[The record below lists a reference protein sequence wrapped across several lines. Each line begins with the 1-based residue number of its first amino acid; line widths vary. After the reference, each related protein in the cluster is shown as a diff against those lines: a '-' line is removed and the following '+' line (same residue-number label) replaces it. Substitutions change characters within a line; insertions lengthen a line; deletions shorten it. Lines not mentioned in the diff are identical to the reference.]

1 MPINPSDKRATGGSR
16 HAFST
21 PDSNGALGRRLRSV
35 EVLGEQRGTILVI
48 MALIV
53 VVLLGVVGFAVDLG
67 WAYWNGLEIQHGA
80 DAAALAGVIYEPG
93 QRTEAHTEALAA
105 AFSNGYDNGL
115 PGTTITVLD
124 FEDDP
129 TAVENDSQLRATVSH
144 EIDTFFIKIFGIDTL
159 TVART
164 AVAEYI
170 APLPMG
176 SPDPY
181 FGNDPALGRWPNFW
195 GNIHG
200 YYTAK
205 AYGDRYSS
213 QCIGWNLQQ
222 GCTNN
227 PERRQSL
234 NPGSQNAE
242 GGYVYGVEVDAA
254 SIGSILT
261 VELFDPQYSIQG
273 GGDELTGDQTVNG
286 QTKEQTLTFMLYD
299 PDSTPLTTND
309 GGNTLLCSVSYDAR
323 DPYADFDGNGYISN
337 GDDLDGDG
345 DIDFDDVEI
354 GYPGGVAAL
363 WEPFCTVAIV
373 EAGIYPLRI
382 MVTDPGTSD
391 DMALNRWS
399 IRAFTSGGPDP
410 RVYGLGTMSIYAN
423 VDGTAGPTTF
433 HLAEVLEIHA
443 GKNLI
448 IEMFDPGDAAGNH
461 SVEIQDPSGTAPPC
475 EWVAVEDETGA
486 TTSGSET
493 SCIIA
498 TTGGAFNNWL
508 VTIKISLPT
517 DYVCAADCWWKVVY
531 NYPGITRDST
541 TWSARI
547 EGRPVH
553 LTE

>member
-1 MPINPSDKRATGGSR
+1 MSINPPDKRAVGRSSY
-16 HAFST
+16 AFGAR
-21 PDSNGALGRRLRSV
+21 DSNGALDRRLLSV
-35 EVLGEQRGTILVI
+35 AVFGEERGTILVI
-48 MALIV
+48 MAFIIV
-53 VVLLGVVGFAVDLG
+53 TLLGVVGFSVDLG

-105 AFSNGYDNGL
+105 AFENGYDNAL
-115 PGTTITVLD
+115 PGTTITVVD

-164 AVAEYI
+164 AVAEYV

-176 SPDPY
+176 SPDSY
-181 FGNDPALGRWPNFW
+181 FGNDPALGLWPNFW

-222 GCTNN
+222 GCTENA
-227 PERRQSL
+227 ERRQSL

-286 QTKEQTLTFMLYD
+286 QTKKQTTTFMLYD

-309 GGNTLLCSVSYDAR
+309 GGNTLLCSVDYTER
-323 DPYADFDGNGYISN
+323 DPYADFNGNGYISSS
-337 GDDLDGDG
+337 DDQDGDVVKV
-345 DIDFDDVEI
+345 DVEI
-354 GYPGGVAAL
+354 GYPGGNAAL
-363 WEPFCTVAIV
+363 WEPFCTVVIV

-382 MVTDPGTSD
+382 MVNDPGTED

-399 IRAFTSGGPDP
+399 IRAFTSGGPAP

-423 VDGTAGPTTF
+423 VDGSTGATEF
-433 HLAEVLEIHA
+433 HLAEVGEIHA

-448 IEMFDPGDAAGNH
+448 IELFDPGDSGG
-461 SVEIQDPSGTAPPC
+461 SVEIHDPSGGTPPPC
-475 EWVAVEDETGA
+475 EWEAVEDETGA
-486 TTSGSET
+486 TSSGSEA
-493 SCIIA
+493 SCIIP

-508 VTIKISLPT
+508 LTIKLSIPT
-517 DYVCAADCWWKVVY
+517 DYACGADCWWKVVY

>member
-1 MPINPSDKRATGGSR
+1 M
-16 HAFST
+16 
-21 PDSNGALGRRLRSV
+21 V
-35 EVLGEQRGTILVI
+35 
-48 MALIV
+48 
-53 VVLLGVVGFAVDLG
+53 
-67 WAYWNGLEIQHGA
+67 
-80 DAAALAGVIYEPG
+80 
-93 QRTEAHTEALAA
+93 
-105 AFSNGYDNGL
+105 
-115 PGTTITVLD
+115 D

-144 EIDTFFIKIFGIDTL
+144 EINTFFISIFGIDTL
-159 TVART
+159 TIART

-176 SPDPY
+176 SLDPY

-222 GCTNN
+222 GCPMNA
-227 PERRQSL
+227 ERRQSL

-242 GGYVYGVEVDAA
+242 GGYVYGVEVDDA
-254 SIGSILT
+254 SVGSTLT
-261 VELFDPQYSIQG
+261 VELFDPHYTIQG

-286 QTKEQTLTFMLYD
+286 QTKEQTTTFMLYD
-299 PDSTPLTTND
+299 PDATPLNTDD

-337 GDDLDGDG
+337 GDDQDGDG

-363 WEPFCTVAIV
+363 WEPFCTIV
-373 EAGIYPLRI
+373 IAEAGIFPLRI
-382 MVTDPGTSD
+382 MVTDPGASD

-423 VDGTAGPTTF
+423 VDGTAGPTVF
-433 HLAEVLEIHA
+433 HLAEVREIHA
-443 GKNLI
+443 GKTLV

-461 SVEIQDPSGTAPPC
+461 SVEIKDPSDDTPPC

-486 TTSGSET
+486 STSGSEA

>member
-1 MPINPSDKRATGGSR
+1 MA
-16 HAFST
+16 
-21 PDSNGALGRRLRSV
+21 AL
-35 EVLGEQRGTILVI
+35 
-48 MALIV
+48 V
-53 VVLLGVVGFAVDLG
+53 VVLLDVVGFAVDLG
-67 WAYWNGLEIQHGA
+67 WAFWNRQEIQHGA
-80 DAAALAGVIYEPG
+80 DAAALAGVIYEPS
-93 QRTEAHTEALAA
+93 QRTKAHTEALAA
-105 AFSNGYDNGL
+105 ALANGYDNGL
-115 PGTTITVLD
+115 PGTTITVVD

-144 EIDTFFIKIFGIDTL
+144 EVDTFFLRIFGIETL
-159 TVART
+159 TIART

-176 SPDPY
+176 SPDAY
-181 FGNDPALGRWPNFW
+181 FGNDPARGLWPNFW

-222 GCTNN
+222 GCDLNA
-227 PERRQSL
+227 ERREST
-234 NPGSQNAE
+234 NPQSQNAE
-242 GGYVYGVEVDAA
+242 GGYIYGVEVDDA
-254 SIGSILT
+254 SVGSILF
-261 VELFDPQYSIQG
+261 VELFDPHYTIQG

-286 QTKEQTLTFMLYD
+286 QTKEQTTTFMLYG
-299 PDSTPLTTND
+299 PDSTPLNTDD
-309 GGNTLLCSVSYDAR
+309 GGNPTICAVSYDAR
-323 DPYADFDGNGYISN
+323 DPYADFNGNGYISN
-337 GDDLDGDG
+337 SDDQDGDG

-363 WEPFCTVAIV
+363 WEPFCTVPILKG
-373 EAGIYPLRI
+373 GIFPLRI
-382 MVTDPGTSD
+382 MVNDPGGSD

-399 IRAFTSGGPDP
+399 IRASTSGGPSP

-423 VDGTAGPTTF
+423 VDGSTGPTVF
-433 HLAEVLEIHA
+433 HLAEVRELHA
-443 GKNLI
+443 GKKLI
-448 IEMFDPGDAAGNH
+448 IEMFDPGDAGGSH

-475 EWVAVEDETGA
+475 TWTAVEDETGETA
-486 TTSGSET
+486 SGSES
-493 SCIIA
+493 SCDIA

-517 DYVCAADCWWKVVY
+517 DYLCAGADCWWKVVY